1 MNFYILTLFPE
12 MVEGGLATSITGRAM
27 EKGLIAAKAINIRD
41 YSKEKHRHV
50 DDAPY
55 GGGAGMVMQAEP
67 ICDAYEDLCEKIGK
81 RPRVIYMTPQGQ
93 VFNQQIAADLAREE
107 DLVFLCGHYEGVD
120 ERALEILEADCLSIG
135 DYVLTGGELPAMV
148 MIDCIYRLVPG
159 VLNNDASAEIESFH
173 DNLLEYPQY
182 TRPEEFK
189 GLKVPEVLLSGHHKN
204 IEEWRRQQSIQRTLE
219 RRPDLLENA
228 VLSKK
233 EKAFLEELVE
243 KSGKEGETS

>member
-93 VFNQQIAADLAREE
+93 VFNQQIAGDLAREE
-107 DLVFLCGHYEGVD
+107 DLVFL
-120 ERALEILEADCLSIG
+120 
-135 DYVLTGGELPAMV
+135 
-148 MIDCIYRLVPG
+148 
-159 VLNNDASAEIESFH
+159 
-173 DNLLEYPQY
+173 
-182 TRPEEFK
+182 
-189 GLKVPEVLLSGHHKN
+189 
-204 IEEWRRQQSIQRTLE
+204 
-219 RRPDLLENA
+219 
-228 VLSKK
+228 
-233 EKAFLEELVE
+233 
-243 KSGKEGETS
+243 